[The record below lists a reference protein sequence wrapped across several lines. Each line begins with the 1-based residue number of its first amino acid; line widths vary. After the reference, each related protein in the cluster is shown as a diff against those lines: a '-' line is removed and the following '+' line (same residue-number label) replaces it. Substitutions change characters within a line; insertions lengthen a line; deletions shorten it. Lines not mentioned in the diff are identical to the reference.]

1 MLRHTTRLLAAVL
14 LAGVPLAGCQKNA
27 ATGRSQFL
35 LFGLTPDQEL
45 ALGAEAAPQ
54 FTAEY
59 GGAVPDPAVNNYVTS
74 IGAALAATTEA
85 DNPELPW
92 EFTLLDSDVINA
104 FSLPGGKVFISR
116 ALAEEMTDEAQ
127 LAAVLGHEIGHVTAR
142 HTSERLSKA
151 NAFQLGLATVVAATS
166 KDTDNKWVQL
176 GVPAL
181 NVGGQLV
188 LLQFSRDQELEADA
202 LGLRYMVNNH
212 YDPAGALAVQ
222 QILLEQS
229 GPGGGL
235 DAFLSTHPHPEDRI
249 AQIKRLIATTY
260 AYTQNNPDYQLFP
273 GRFNRLFLSR
283 LSALPPAKHDPPLPT
298 AFALDDPTTWCAH
311 CRAEH

>member
-1 MLRHTTRLLAAVL
+1 MLSHTKVLLAAAL
-14 LAGVPLAGCQKNA
+14 LAVVPLAGCQTNA
-27 ATGRSQFL
+27 ATGRTQFL
-35 LFGLTPDQEL
+35 GMSRAQEL
-45 ALGAEAAPQ
+45 SLGAEAAPQ

-59 GGAVPDPAVNNYVTS
+59 GGAVPDPALRTYVS
-74 IGAALAATTEA
+74 SVGATLAATTEA

-104 FSLPGGKVFISR
+104 FALPGGKVFMSR
-116 ALAEEMTDEAQ
+116 GLAERMTDEAQ
-127 LAAVLGHEIGHVTAR
+127 LASVLGHEIGHVTAR
-142 HTSERLSKA
+142 HTSERIGRTQL
-151 NAFQLGLATVVAATS
+151 FQIGAAVAVVAAGDS
-166 KDTDNKWVQL
+166 DNDLVRY

-181 NVGGQLV
+181 SVGGQLV
-188 LLQFSRDQELEADA
+188 LLQFNRDQELEADA

-235 DAFLSTHPHPEDRI
+235 DAFLSTHPHPEERI
-249 AQIKRLIATTY
+249 KQINRLLAGEY
-260 AYTQNNPDYQLFP
+260 AYTQSNPEYKRNAAQFK
-273 GRFNRLFLSR
+273 RSFLSR
-283 LSALPPAKHDPPLPT
+283 LSALPPAKHDPPLPA

-311 CRAEH
+311 CREAHND